1 MFPPPFVHALCIKHR
16 RRSEIRESLF
26 EAVDKDIF
34 VLLVR
39 RCVFPL
45 FHTQKKERERERLSM
60 VIDGRK
66 GAIRRRMGGKRIVS
80 SMVNIFFNRKN
91 GFNRYFF
98 ITITMDA

>member
-66 GAIRRRMGGKRIVS
+66 GAIRRRMEGKRIVS